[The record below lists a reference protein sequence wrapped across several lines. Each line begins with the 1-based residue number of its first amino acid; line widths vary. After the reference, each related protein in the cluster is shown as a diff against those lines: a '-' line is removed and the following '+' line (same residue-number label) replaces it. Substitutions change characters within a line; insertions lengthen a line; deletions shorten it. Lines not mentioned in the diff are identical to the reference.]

1 LNITLINH
9 NPLTMRK
16 LSLIVLI
23 CLSNLVVSA
32 QDNGNEPK
40 VYRNSFK
47 INPLSFFSSTF
58 QMSYERLVGED
69 KSLNF
74 SAGLTYKDSD
84 DESVSGYRGEFQFRY
99 FVLQRETAN
108 ASRKLY
114 FAPFVFDQ
122 YTDVTD
128 RNYYYSYP
136 YAGYD
141 ETYKYNVNSF
151 GAGIVMGF
159 NWIFAKRFV
168 LDAFVGGG
176 VRTSNLEKIS
186 NYYFDDGLMG
196 YGYKGIFP
204 RVGLDL
210 GFTF

>member
-1 LNITLINH
+1 
-9 NPLTMRK
+9 MRK
-16 LSLIVLI
+16 LKLIVLI
-23 CLSNLVVSA
+23 CLTYFTLAA
-32 QDNGNEPK
+32 QDKESESNA
-40 VYRNSFK
+40 YRNSFK

-58 QMSYERLVGED
+58 QMSYERLVADD
-69 KSLNF
+69 KSLNI

-84 DESVSGYRGEFQFRY
+84 DESVSGFRGEFQFRY

-114 FAPFVFDQ
+114 FAPFIFDQ

-136 YAGYD
+136 YPGYD
-141 ETYKYNVNSF
+141 DTYRYNVNSF

-159 NWIFAKRFV
+159 NWTFAKRFV

-176 VRTSNLEKIS
+176 VRTSNLKKNS
-186 NYYFDDGLMG
+186 DYYFDDGLMG